1 MRNKLNYN
9 SHLEQKVQRE
19 KLNQALNLTENWYQA
34 ETETVNLNWYQAE
47 IETVNLNWPESG
59 LDYHLLGLKYPSSVN
74 NLTKFFKKNLFR
86 KSNLVCDLSD
96 EANW

>member
-34 ETETVNLNWYQAE
+34 ETETE
-47 IETVNLNWPESG
+47 NLNWPESG